1 MGAFEFDLSA
11 RNCNSC
17 NDCNNGCNNG
27 CNNNCNNGCNNNCN
41 NGCNN
46 NCGCDCGC
54 VGGEDATK
62 GETCI
67 IAQKIFD
74 QCRIQK
80 CLTADIL
87 GPARAAKNAVPN
99 CNEMLCEGDIIVPPC
114 NAADVSIHDLE
125 LERIDILRKKANPLQ
140 KGCWDL
146 ELKYVFKYMLEFQRA
161 DGCPIGCINATNA
174 YNMRV
179 TLFGSTEAEVTT
191 TTDLYDCCGNSNG
204 GPFVVAE
211 GKAIALAADLRYPTC
226 SPCNCGCGC
235 GCGCNGGCN
244 DGCGCGDAAM
254 GAPVAVNV
262 TIGLFSIV
270 KLYRTVNMMVNS
282 LGRCLPESC
291 TAVGSAGDPCADF
304 ENIRFPMDMF
314 SPSAA
319 PKSCCGFGPVF
330 GSSNC
335 VIGNVAGATD
345 CNGCGTCNGGSCGT
359 CNSCGNN
366 STNGCNTC
374 GR

>member
-17 NDCNNGCNNG
+17 NDCNNG
-27 CNNNCNNGCNNNCN
+27 CNNGCNNNCN

-146 ELKYVFKYMLEFQRA
+146 ELKYVFKYMLEFHRA

-244 DGCGCGDAAM
+244 DGCGCGDAAKLHSCWQR
-254 GAPVAVNV
+254 GRSLRGFRKSPFPDGYV
-262 TIGLFSIV
+262 FS
-270 KLYRTVNMMVNS
+270 L
-282 LGRCLPESC
+282 RCTEVLLWLW
-291 TAVGSAGDPCADF
+291 PCF
-304 ENIRFPMDMF
+304 RFLEL
-314 SPSAA
+314 
-319 PKSCCGFGPVF
+319 CYQ
-330 GSSNC
+330 
-335 VIGNVAGATD
+335 
-345 CNGCGTCNGGSCGT
+345 
-359 CNSCGNN
+359 
-366 STNGCNTC
+366 
-374 GR
+374 